1 MDVGFLHLSLPF
13 QAQVEL
19 ELPAKQSLLFLFS
32 EKKSKLNER
41 MTEEK
46 NLIPLRT
53 SLPGFTSSYDVVG
66 ADFQIRIY
74 NASTTNNGSVD
85 SF

>member
-53 SLPGFTSSYDVVG
+53 SLPGLLHHMMLLVLIF
-66 ADFQIRIY
+66 RL
-74 NASTTNNGSVD
+74 GSIMRAQPTMGQ
-85 SF
+85 